1 MSTTIQCTIAE
12 QKVSVTE
19 NGIKTNCPILQI
31 ELIKRLIECK
41 SAVAPTESA
50 LPLFYNKYLR
60 HYPISEINFLEN
72 TSKKGF
78 VKIEYWDV
86 NTSAAA

>member
-19 NGIKTNCPILQI
+19 NGIKTTCPILQV

-41 SAVAPTESA
+41 SLVEPTESA

-60 HYPISEINFLEN
+60 HYPISSINFIEN
-72 TSKKGF
+72 TSIKGF
-78 VKIEYWDV
+78 VKTEYWET